1 MHYDTGKEEKKR
13 YTYSFEAF
21 KTNLLFIYFSFLQ
34 FISLKH
40 KVYININSK
49 HFKSKFCLKQ

>member
-1 MHYDTGKEEKKR
+1 MIQVKKKKKR